1 LTLVQT
7 TVASVVLVHGIAQ
20 EQCSADSLE
29 KDWISAL
36 AGGIRKA
43 GFAEIADR
51 LWRDRVGPASV
62 ETRMA
67 FYGHLFLRPDQQ
79 GGGDPGD
86 LMAEEQACVEQL
98 AEQWLGR
105 AATRASKAKE
115 RQVAGTELAY
125 VRHETGTEEAGRG
138 ETMRKALRSL
148 AKLRWFA
155 PYGMAFAER
164 FVIKALAQVT
174 RYLADESI
182 RRGALKAVLDLT
194 GPDTQVIIGH
204 SLGSVVA
211 YEAAHLLDRPLP
223 LLVTLGSPLG
233 LDTIV
238 YPKLR
243 PQPPSYPAQAL
254 RWVNLADRDDF
265 VAAEPDLSGFFSR
278 GLPPGARFEG
288 AHTVDN
294 GAQPHSAEFYL
305 TKAQLG
311 RPVGET
317 LSR

>member
-1 LTLVQT
+1 M
-7 TVASVVLVHGIAQ
+7 AAVVLVHGIAQ
-20 EQCSADSLE
+20 EQSMADSLE
-29 KDWISAL
+29 KDWIPGL
-36 AGGIRKA
+36 AGGVRKA
-43 GFAEIADR
+43 GFAELADR
-51 LWRDRVGPASV
+51 LRRDRVEPAAI

-67 FYGHLFLRPDQQ
+67 FYGHLFLRLDRQ
-79 GGGDPGD
+79 GGNDPGD
-86 LMAEEQACVEQL
+86 LTPEEQACAEEL
-98 AEQWLGR
+98 AEQWLER
-105 AATRASKAKE
+105 AATHASKPKE
-115 RQVAGTELAY
+115 RQVANAELAY
-125 VRHETGTEEAGRG
+125 VRRQVGTEEAGPG
-138 ETMRKALRSL
+138 EAVRLAVKSL

-164 FVIKALAQVT
+164 FVLKALDQVT
-174 RYLADESI
+174 RYLEEDAI
-182 RRGALKAVLDLT
+182 RQGALKAVLDLI

-211 YEAAHLLDRPLP
+211 YEAAHLTEHPLP

-243 PQPPSYPAQAL
+243 PQPPSYPAKVR

-265 VAAEPDLSGFFSR
+265 IAAEPDLSGFFSQ
-278 GLPPGARFEG
+278 GLPLAARFEA

-305 TKAQLG
+305 TKPQLG
-311 RPVGET
+311 RPLGET
-317 LSR
+317 LSP